1 MTLCKMFIRFCVRI
15 IGVCMCNA
23 GYVGSDCSINKNL
36 PPTIT
41 GLTMNPC
48 DVQETSCKYVVV
60 SGPKF
65 AENTDLRCGIE
76 IFVVRFYY

>member
-1 MTLCKMFIRFCVRI
+1 
-15 IGVCMCNA
+15 MCNA

-36 PPTIT
+36 PPTIA

-76 IFVVRFYY
+76 IFVVSALYFNFYFKFTKMFN